1 MTQALPKPITFED
14 FLEWKPETG
23 RYELRDGVILEMQPT
38 GEHEEITG
46 FLVIKLAMQFER
58 LNLPYFISLHCCLKL
73 WIVGSN
79 PNSIRSLCQINFVP
93 FLNIQLLQQL
103 FRKYCP

>member
-23 RYELRDGVILEMQPT
+23 RYELHDGVIIEMQPT

-46 FLVIKLAMQFER
+46 FLVTKLAMQFDR
-58 LNLPYFISLHCCLKL
+58 LNLPYFIPKQALVKPPDKRIRLFTRRA
-73 WIVGSN
+73 N
-79 PNSIRSLCQINFVP
+79 PKSG
-93 FLNIQLLQQL
+93 
-103 FRKYCP
+103 